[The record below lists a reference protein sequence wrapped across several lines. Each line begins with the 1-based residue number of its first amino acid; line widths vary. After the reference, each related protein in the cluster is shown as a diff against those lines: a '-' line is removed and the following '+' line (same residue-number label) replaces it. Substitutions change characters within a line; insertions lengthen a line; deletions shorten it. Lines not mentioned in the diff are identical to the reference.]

1 MNAMDLMK
9 ALGDIPEE
17 LVKICFDEE
26 FADNKTKAP
35 SGTNSS
41 DLPELAD
48 PYQPEE
54 TDDDN
59 STSSNKSGAKHIH
72 FSGYIATVA
81 ACLAIV
87 IGLPLIISHF
97 NPKSSISPD
106 DPFVPTQSQRE
117 SENPIVTEAKETNTS
132 TTYTNKSNTSLSTA
146 VYSTETTSVHQT
158 TTETSSEHQ
167 TTTAITTEENITESS
182 AERNITTNALPV
194 TTERRIDKTT
204 TEHRTMTET
213 TTTTETTT
221 AVPVEKAE
229 LKLGVNGNIISDY
242 EGNEAG
248 FPVSGVT
255 DDMKIE
261 YSIADESIAKIVY
274 SDNTNVTV
282 ACLKEG
288 TTTLTAKTSDGQTA
302 EMEIVVW
309 PLEHEIW

>member
-117 SENPIVTEAKETNTS
+117 SENPIVTEAKETNTA
-132 TTYTNKSNTSLSTA
+132 TTYTNKSTTSLSIA
-146 VYSTETTSVHQT
+146 VYSTETT
-158 TTETSSEHQ
+158 SEHQ
-167 TTTAITTEENITESS
+167 TTTAITTEENITESNN
-182 AERNITTNALPV
+182 ETTLPISKTES
-194 TTERRIDKTT
+194 TTTSKTT
-204 TEHRTMTET
+204 TTLQTTNTGVQTTST
-213 TTTTETTT
+213 TTQIQTEPEWSGDNV
-221 AVPVEKAE
+221 AKEFR
-229 LKLGVNGNIISDY
+229 LGEGGAISDHV
-242 EGNEAG
+242 GSTTG
-248 FPVSGVT
+248 FSVYGVKEGVT
-255 DDMKIE
+255 VE
-261 YSIADESIAKIVY
+261 YTIADEKIAKIDY
-274 SDNTNVTV
+274 SDSEQVSVNCLTEGKTV
-282 ACLKEG
+282 
-288 TTTLTAKTSDGQTA
+288 LTAKCSDGQTA
-302 EMEIVVW
+302 EIEIIVLPIQTEPEW
-309 PLEHEIW
+309 

>member
-17 LVKICFDEE
+17 LVKTCFDEE

-35 SGTNSS
+35 SDTNSS

-106 DPFVPTQSQRE
+106 DPFVPTRSQRE

-132 TTYTNKSNTSLSTA
+132 TTYTNKSTTSLSTA
-146 VYSTETTSVHQT
+146 VYSTETTSERQT
-158 TTETSSEHQ
+158 TTET
-167 TTTAITTEENITESS
+167 TDITTEENITESK
-182 AERNITTNALPV
+182 NGTTLPISKTEP
-194 TTERRIDKTT
+194 TTTSKTT
-204 TEHRTMTET
+204 TTLQTTNTGVQTTST
-213 TTTTETTT
+213 TTPTKEKSKFGFEHEGDGDTFTEE
-221 AVPVEKAE
+221 ANIGAE
-229 LKLGVNGNIISDY
+229 IGFIITGLKSGESVTYSLSD
-242 EGNEAG
+242 EEVAQ
-248 FPVSGVT
+248 
-255 DDMKIE
+255 
-261 YSIADESIAKIVY
+261 IAY
-274 SDNTNVTV
+274 SDNKQVTIFC
-282 ACLKEG
+282 AKEG
-288 TTTLTAKTSDGQTA
+288 KTILTAKSSDGQSF
-302 EMEIVVW
+302 EVIIIID
-309 PLEHEIW
+309 PDPILQY